1 MRNLGQKR
9 TLEIFTEILFPSLF
23 LPGCVA
29 ASMHTHTSFSEVLLF
44 KTTVIR
50 ISAPVPSEKQT
61 AFFFFVKNP
70 LPPKKPRLGDAILHH
85 LCNCQWTQLTCRE
98 FADVCSVPSTAGR
111 DSKSLEHNEAVGI
124 ASIVSWWVLYEN
136 YLALS
141 SKLFGFFPPHFQ
153 ISS

>member
-61 AFFFFVKNP
+61 AFFFFLLKTLSPLKNP
-70 LPPKKPRLGDAILHH
+70 DWGMP
-85 LCNCQWTQLTCRE
+85 
-98 FADVCSVPSTAGR
+98 FSTIC
-111 DSKSLEHNEAVGI
+111 VI
-124 ASIVSWWVLYEN
+124 ASE
-136 YLALS
+136 LS
-141 SKLFGFFPPHFQ
+141 
-153 ISS
+153 